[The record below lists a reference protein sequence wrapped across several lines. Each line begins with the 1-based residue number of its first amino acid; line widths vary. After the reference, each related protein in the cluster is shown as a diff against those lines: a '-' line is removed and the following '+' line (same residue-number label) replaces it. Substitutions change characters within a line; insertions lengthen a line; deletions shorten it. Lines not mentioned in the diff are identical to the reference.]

1 MNIVV
6 FTGAGLSV
14 ESNIPTFEDPEGIFS
29 RYDKNLV
36 ATAGGYDRDWETFDK
51 FWKELEEFL
60 LDNENIIPNEG
71 HIAIAEWEKENIGD
85 FTIITTN
92 VDNLHERA
100 GSSKVLHIHGDITKR
115 RYIDENRSF
124 PDCVLF
130 GEQKRY
136 FEECNKI
143 IINSDLLVFVG
154 SSISAGDESFLY
166 LAKENNIKTVEINPK
181 KTDYSHEFDLSIR
194 RTAKDVLGML
204 VDFSLL
210 LEK

>member
-36 ATAGGYDRDWETFDK
+36 ATVGGYDRDWETFDK

-60 LDNENIIPNEG
+60 LDNENIMPNEG
-71 HIAIAEWEKENIGD
+71 HIAIADWEKKNKGD
-85 FTIITTN
+85 FTVITTN

-100 GSSKVLHIHGDITKR
+100 GSSKVLHIHGEITKTR
-115 RYIDENRSF
+115 KIDENRSF

-130 GEQKRY
+130 GEDKRHLD
-136 FEECNKI
+136 ECNKLV
-143 IINSDLLVFVG
+143 INSDLMVYVG
-154 SSISAGDESFLY
+154 SSISTGDEGFLY
-166 LAKENNIKTVEINPK
+166 LAKNNNIKTIEINPK
-181 KTDYSHEFDLSIR
+181 QTDYSDEFDLSIR
-194 RTAKDVLGML
+194 RTAKDVLGIL
-204 VDFSLL
+204 ADFSLL
-210 LEK
+210 LEN

>member
-14 ESNIPTFEDPEGIFS
+14 ESNIPTFEDENGIFANF
-29 RYDKNLV
+29 DMGLV
-36 ATAGGYDRDWETFDK
+36 ATAGGYDRDWETFNQ
-51 FWKELEEFL
+51 FWTELREFL
-60 LDNENIIPNEG
+60 MHPVNIMPNQG
-71 HIAIAEWEKENIGD
+71 HIAIAEWEKKNTGD
-85 FTIITTN
+85 FTVITTN
-92 VDNLHERA
+92 VDDLQERA
-100 GSSKVLHIHGDITKR
+100 GSSKVLHIHGDITQTRK
-115 RYIDENRSF
+115 IDKNRSF

-130 GEQKRY
+130 GEPKRH
-136 FEECNKI
+136 FHECNKI

-154 SSISAGDESFLY
+154 SSISAGDQSFLY
-166 LAKENNIKTVEINPK
+166 LAKNNNVKTVEINPK
-181 KTDYSHEFDLSIR
+181 LTDYSHEFDLSIR

>member
-36 ATAGGYDRDWETFDK
+36 ATVGGYDRDWETFDK

-60 LDNENIIPNEG
+60 LDNENIMPNEG
-71 HIAIAEWEKENIGD
+71 HIAIADWEKKNKGD
-85 FTIITTN
+85 FTVITTN

-166 LAKENNIKTVEINPK
+166 LAKQNNIKTIEINPK

-194 RTAKDVLGML
+194 RTAKDVLGIL
-204 VDFSLL
+204 VHFSLL
-210 LEK
+210 LEN

>member
-14 ESNIPTFEDPEGIFS
+14 ESNIPTFEDENGIFANF
-29 RYDKNLV
+29 DMGLV
-36 ATAGGYDRDWETFDK
+36 ATAGGYDRDWETFDQ
-51 FWKELEEFL
+51 FWTELREFL
-60 LDNENIIPNEG
+60 MHPVNIMPNQG
-71 HIAIAEWEKENIGD
+71 HIAIAEWEKKNTGD
-85 FTIITTN
+85 FTVITTN
-92 VDNLHERA
+92 VDDLQERA
-100 GSSKVLHIHGDITKR
+100 GSSKVLHIHGDITQTRK
-115 RYIDENRSF
+115 IDKNRSF

-130 GEQKRY
+130 GEPKRH
-136 FEECNKI
+136 FHECNKI

-154 SSISAGDESFLY
+154 SSISAGDQSFLY
-166 LAKENNIKTVEINPK
+166 LAKNNNVKTVEINPK
-181 KTDYSHEFDLSIR
+181 LTDYSHEFDLSIR